1 MNKKLFLGMFATAG
15 MLLATSCSN
24 DELDVV
30 QSGNEAQVTFSLAA
44 EGGIAT
50 RAISDGTGADLL
62 YYAIFDADGKLITTI
77 AGSTNGLLTKPKA
90 FPNGSKQDAVEVTL
104 AKGQEYTAVFW
115 AQDASCNAYTVTA
128 EPDGLKVA
136 VDYEGDNNDETR
148 DAFFKAETFK
158 VTGNTEIDVVLK
170 RPFAQINVGVTE
182 ADWKAAV
189 ESGIE
194 ITASKV
200 VIKNAATSI
209 NLLDGTVKGEQAVE
223 YDFAAIPTDPAILE
237 VDVDRDGT
245 IQENEKYKYLSMSYI
260 LTDNDEK
267 RTTLEADGLQFT
279 FKSGGEDIVFDE
291 GLHAVPVQRNWRTN
305 ILGTILTGEIQF
317 NISIDQEFE
326 DDHFVNV
333 LGTPVT
339 VSSRKELDE
348 LLKNPVV
355 GTIKLDQA
363 LEYTPSG
370 YNADDDNG
378 IDFFSSDVTVEGAP
392 TNITSGDSEANKS
405 NGDYGL
411 IAKLGTKVTYN
422 NINLT
427 SYGGGVAAADGSAVT
442 FNSGSVYV
450 DSPSTSGRYIFY
462 AVGEGSTITINGG
475 KFSWDPADNQK
486 RAYIYAGA
494 GTTVY
499 VNGGIFG
506 KASIRSGYTAGILGD
521 GTVIIKGGTF
531 GFDPTKWMASGYK
544 AIKKG
549 DNYVVVPEIV
559 ASLSNVTASST
570 VELNSD
576 ITVSTG
582 TTIHTENASAD
593 ITINGNGN
601 SIISTAESADDFTWE
616 GGTIPAMSTILSS
629 TNGSKVTVNNLTF
642 GGTMSALMLG
652 HYQDTNYNNYNTELN
667 YVNVI
672 DAKVVSFS
680 ANVSPAV
687 CVYGKATLNNCQ
699 ITGTT
704 LSELDTDPMWPVYD
718 LVCVNYSTTT
728 INGGKIGS
736 IYTWNQAALIV
747 ENSAEVEK
755 IVVRGN
761 MNTTKP
767 EWNITIKTGTTVG
780 TIDLSAITNNQRVNI
795 TIESGATIGKIVA
808 NGVNYDSIE
817 DFKNAQ

>member
-1 MNKKLFLGMFATAG
+1 MNKKLFLGMFAAAG

-30 QSGNEAQVTFSLAA
+30 QSGNEAQVTFSLGL

-50 RAISDGTGADLL
+50 RAISDGKSADVLMYAVFDKDGERINTIQKVSKTGVT
-62 YYAIFDADGKLITTI
+62 FPTTENI
-77 AGSTNGLLTKPKA
+77 
-90 FPNGSKQDAVEVTL
+90 TL
-104 AKGQEYTAVFW
+104 AKGQTYKVAFW
-115 AQDASCNAYTVTA
+115 AQDNDCKAYTVSDDMNVTVNYA
-128 EPDGLKVA
+128 NDENKV
-136 VDYEGDNNDETR
+136 NNDETR
-148 DAFFKAETFK
+148 DAFFKTVEFT
-158 VTGNTEIDVVLK
+158 VTGSTSIDVELK
-170 RPFAQINVGVTE
+170 RPFAQINVGVTKE
-182 ADWKAAV
+182 DWDAAV
-189 ESGIE
+189 DSGIT
-194 ITASKV
+194 IAQSSV
-200 VIKNAATSI
+200 VIKNAATSL
-209 NLLDGTVKGEQAVE
+209 NLLDGKVSGETEVSYSLAN
-223 YDFAAIPTDPAILE
+223 IPSDPAILK
-237 VDVDRDGT
+237 VDTDGDG
-245 IQENEKYKYLSMSYI
+245 EKEEYNWLSMSYI
-260 LTDNDEK
+260 LPADATTGFAK
-267 RTTLEADGLQFT
+267 TTLENIAFVFSPQNGNYSNIEFNQGLN
-279 FKSGGEDIVFDE
+279 S
-291 GLHAVPVQRNWRTN
+291 VPVQRNWRTN

-392 TNITSGDSEANKS
+392 TNITSGDSEPNKS

-427 SYGGGVAAADGSAVT
+427 SFGGGVAAADGSAVT

-475 KFSWDPADNQK
+475 TFSWAKDDNQK
-486 RAYIYAGA
+486 RAYIYADK

-499 VNGGIFG
+499 VNGGTFG
-506 KASIRSGYTAGILGD
+506 EASTRSGYTEGIKGE
-521 GTVIIKGGTF
+521 GTVIITGGTF
-531 GFDPTKWMASGYK
+531 GFDPSTWVASGYK

-549 DNYVVVPEIV
+549 DNYIVVTEIV

-593 ITINGNGN
+593 ITINGNAN
-601 SIISTAESADDFTWE
+601 SIISIAESADDFTWE

-652 HYQDTNYNNYNTELN
+652 HYQNSTYNNYNTELN
-667 YVNVI
+667 KVNVI

-736 IYTWNQAALIV
+736 IYTWNQAALII

-780 TIDLSAITNNQRVNI
+780 TIDLSAITDNQRVNI

>member
-1 MNKKLFLGMFATAG
+1 MNKKLFLGMFAAAG

-30 QSGNEAQVTFSLAA
+30 QSGNEAQVTFSLGL

-50 RAISDGTGADLL
+50 RAISDGKSADVLMYAVFDKDGERINTIQKVSKTGVT
-62 YYAIFDADGKLITTI
+62 FPTTENI
-77 AGSTNGLLTKPKA
+77 
-90 FPNGSKQDAVEVTL
+90 TL
-104 AKGQEYTAVFW
+104 AKGQTYKVAFW
-115 AQDASCNAYTVTA
+115 AQDNDCKAYTVSDDMNVTVNYA
-128 EPDGLKVA
+128 NDENKV
-136 VDYEGDNNDETR
+136 NNDETR
-148 DAFFKAETFK
+148 DAFFKTVEFT
-158 VTGNTEIDVVLK
+158 VTGSTSIDVELK
-170 RPFAQINVGVTE
+170 RPFAQINVGVTKE
-182 ADWKAAV
+182 DWDAAV
-189 ESGIE
+189 ASGIT
-194 ITASKV
+194 IAQSSV
-200 VIKNAATSI
+200 VIKNAATSL
-209 NLLDGTVKGEQAVE
+209 NLLDGKVSGETEVSYSLAN
-223 YDFAAIPTDPAILE
+223 IPSDPAILK
-237 VDVDRDGT
+237 VDTDGDG
-245 IQENEKYKYLSMSYI
+245 EKEEYNWLSMSYI
-260 LTDNDEK
+260 LPADATTGFAK
-267 RTTLEADGLQFT
+267 TTLENIAFVFSPQNGNYSNIEFNQGLN
-279 FKSGGEDIVFDE
+279 S
-291 GLHAVPVQRNWRTN
+291 VPVQRNWRTN

-392 TNITSGDSEANKS
+392 TNITSGDSEPNKS

-427 SYGGGVAAADGSAVT
+427 SFGGGVAAADGSAVT

-475 KFSWDPADNQK
+475 TFSWAKDDNQK
-486 RAYIYAGA
+486 RAYIYADK

-499 VNGGIFG
+499 VNGGTFG
-506 KASIRSGYTAGILGD
+506 EASTRSGYTEGIKGE
-521 GTVIIKGGTF
+521 GTVIITGGTF
-531 GFDPTKWMASGYK
+531 GFDPSTWVASGYK

-549 DNYVVVPEIV
+549 DNYIVVTEIV

-601 SIISTAESADDFTWE
+601 SIISIAESADDFTWE

-652 HYQDTNYNNYNTELN
+652 HYQNSTYNNYNTELN
-667 YVNVI
+667 NVNVI

-736 IYTWNQAALIV
+736 IYTWNQAALII

-780 TIDLSAITNNQRVNI
+780 TIDLSAITDNQRVNI

>member
-1 MNKKLFLGMFATAG
+1 MNKKLFLGMFAAAG

-30 QSGNEAQVTFSLAA
+30 QSGNEAQVTFSLGL

-50 RAISDGTGADLL
+50 RAISDGKSADVLMYAVFDKDGERINTIQKVSKTGVT
-62 YYAIFDADGKLITTI
+62 FPTTENI
-77 AGSTNGLLTKPKA
+77 
-90 FPNGSKQDAVEVTL
+90 TL
-104 AKGQEYTAVFW
+104 AKGQTYKVAFW
-115 AQDASCNAYTVTA
+115 AQDNDCKAYTVSDDMNVTVNYA
-128 EPDGLKVA
+128 NDENKV
-136 VDYEGDNNDETR
+136 NNDETR
-148 DAFFKAETFK
+148 DAFFKTVEFT
-158 VTGNTEIDVVLK
+158 VTGSTSIDVELK
-170 RPFAQINVGVTE
+170 RPFAQINVGVTKE
-182 ADWKAAV
+182 DWDAAV
-189 ESGIE
+189 DSGIT
-194 ITASKV
+194 IAQSSV
-200 VIKNAATSI
+200 VIKNAATSL
-209 NLLDGTVKGEQAVE
+209 NLLDGKVSGETEVSYSLAN
-223 YDFAAIPTDPAILE
+223 IPSDPAILK
-237 VDVDRDGT
+237 VDTDGDG
-245 IQENEKYKYLSMSYI
+245 EKEEYNWLSMSYI
-260 LTDNDEK
+260 LPADATTGFAK
-267 RTTLEADGLQFT
+267 TTLENIAFVFSPQNGNYSNIEFNQGLN
-279 FKSGGEDIVFDE
+279 S
-291 GLHAVPVQRNWRTN
+291 VPVQRNWRTN

-392 TNITSGDSEANKS
+392 TNITSGDSEPNKS

-427 SYGGGVAAADGSAVT
+427 SFGGGVAAADGSAVT

-475 KFSWDPADNQK
+475 TFSWAKDDNQK
-486 RAYIYAGA
+486 RAYIYADK

-499 VNGGIFG
+499 VNGGTFG
-506 KASIRSGYTAGILGD
+506 EASTRSGYTEGIKGE
-521 GTVIIKGGTF
+521 GTVIITGGTF
-531 GFDPTKWMASGYK
+531 GFDPSTWVASGYK

-549 DNYVVVPEIV
+549 DNYIVVTEIV

-593 ITINGNGN
+593 ITINGNAN
-601 SIISTAESADDFTWE
+601 SIISIAESADDFTWE

-652 HYQDTNYNNYNTELN
+652 HYQNSTYNNYNTELN
-667 YVNVI
+667 NVNVI

-736 IYTWNQAALIV
+736 IYTWNQAALII

-780 TIDLSAITNNQRVNI
+780 TIDLSAITDNQRVNI

>member
-1 MNKKLFLGMFATAG
+1 MNKKLFLGMFAAAG

-30 QSGNEAQVTFSLAA
+30 QSGNEAQVTFSLGL

-50 RAISDGTGADLL
+50 RAISDGKSADVLMYAVFDKDGERINTIQKVSKTGVT
-62 YYAIFDADGKLITTI
+62 FPTTENI
-77 AGSTNGLLTKPKA
+77 
-90 FPNGSKQDAVEVTL
+90 TL
-104 AKGQEYTAVFW
+104 AKGQTYKVAFW
-115 AQDASCNAYTVTA
+115 AQDNDCKAYTVSDDMNVTVNYA
-128 EPDGLKVA
+128 NDENKV
-136 VDYEGDNNDETR
+136 NNDETR
-148 DAFFKAETFK
+148 DAFFKTVEFT
-158 VTGNTEIDVVLK
+158 VTGSTSIDVELK
-170 RPFAQINVGVTE
+170 RPFAQINVGVTKE
-182 ADWKAAV
+182 DWDAAV
-189 ESGIE
+189 DSGIT
-194 ITASKV
+194 IAQSSV
-200 VIKNAATSI
+200 VIKNAATSL
-209 NLLDGTVKGEQAVE
+209 NLLDGKVSGETEVSYSLAN
-223 YDFAAIPTDPAILE
+223 IPSDPAILK
-237 VDVDRDGT
+237 VDTDGDG
-245 IQENEKYKYLSMSYI
+245 EKEEYNWLSMSYI
-260 LTDNDEK
+260 LPADATTGFAK
-267 RTTLEADGLQFT
+267 TTLENIAFVFSPQNGNYSNIEFNQGLN
-279 FKSGGEDIVFDE
+279 S
-291 GLHAVPVQRNWRTN
+291 VPVQRNWRTN

-392 TNITSGDSEANKS
+392 TNITSGDSEPNKS

-427 SYGGGVAAADGSAVT
+427 SFGGGVAAADGSAVT

-475 KFSWDPADNQK
+475 TFSWAKDDNQK
-486 RAYIYAGA
+486 RAYIYADK

-499 VNGGIFG
+499 VNGGTFG
-506 KASIRSGYTAGILGD
+506 EASTRSGYTEGIKGE
-521 GTVIIKGGTF
+521 GTVIITGGTF
-531 GFDPTKWMASGYK
+531 GFDPSTWVASGYK

-549 DNYVVVPEIV
+549 DNYIVVTEIV

-601 SIISTAESADDFTWE
+601 SIISIAESADDFTWE

-652 HYQDTNYNNYNTELN
+652 HYQNSTYNNYNTELN
-667 YVNVI
+667 NVNVI

-736 IYTWNQAALIV
+736 IYTWNQAALII

-780 TIDLSAITNNQRVNI
+780 TIDLSAITDNQRVNI

>member
-1 MNKKLFLGMFATAG
+1 MNKKLFLGMFAAAG

-30 QSGNEAQVTFSLAA
+30 QSGNEAQVTFSLGL

-50 RAISDGTGADLL
+50 RAISDGKSADVLMYAVFDKNGERINTIQKVSKTGVT
-62 YYAIFDADGKLITTI
+62 FPTTENI
-77 AGSTNGLLTKPKA
+77 
-90 FPNGSKQDAVEVTL
+90 TL
-104 AKGQEYTAVFW
+104 AKGQTYKVAFW
-115 AQDASCNAYTVTA
+115 AQDNDCKAYTVSDDMNVTVNYA
-128 EPDGLKVA
+128 NDENKV
-136 VDYEGDNNDETR
+136 NNDETR
-148 DAFFKAETFK
+148 DAFFKTVEFT
-158 VTGNTEIDVVLK
+158 VTGSTSIDVELK
-170 RPFAQINVGVTE
+170 RPFAQINVGVTKE
-182 ADWKAAV
+182 DWDAAV
-189 ESGIE
+189 ASGIT
-194 ITASKV
+194 IAQSSV
-200 VIKNAATSI
+200 VIKNAATSL
-209 NLLDGTVKGEQAVE
+209 NLLDGTISGETEVSYSLAN
-223 YDFAAIPTDPAILE
+223 IPSDPAILK
-237 VDVDRDGT
+237 VDTDGDG
-245 IQENEKYKYLSMSYI
+245 EKEEYNWLSMSYI
-260 LTDNDEK
+260 LPADATTGYAK
-267 RTTLEADGLQFT
+267 TTLENIAFVFSPKNSNYSNIEFNQGLN
-279 FKSGGEDIVFDE
+279 S
-291 GLHAVPVQRNWRTN
+291 VPVQRNWRTN
-305 ILGTILTGEIQF
+305 ILGKILTGDIQF

-339 VSSRKELDE
+339 ISSRKELDE

-392 TNITSGDSEANKS
+392 TNITSGDSEPNKS

-427 SYGGGVAAADGSAVT
+427 SFGGGVAAADGSAVT

-475 KFSWDPADNQK
+475 TFSWAKDDNQK
-486 RAYIYAGA
+486 RAYIYADK

-499 VNGGIFG
+499 VNGGTFG
-506 KASIRSGYTAGILGD
+506 KASTRSGYTEGIKGE
-521 GTVIIKGGTF
+521 GTVIITDGTF
-531 GFDPTKWMASGYK
+531 GFDPSTWVASGYK

-549 DNYVVVPEIV
+549 DNYIVVTEIV

-652 HYQDTNYNNYNTELN
+652 HYQDANYNNYNTELN
-667 YVNVI
+667 NVNVI

-736 IYTWNQAALIV
+736 IYTWNQAALII

-780 TIDLSAITNNQRVNI
+780 TIDLSAITDNQRVNI